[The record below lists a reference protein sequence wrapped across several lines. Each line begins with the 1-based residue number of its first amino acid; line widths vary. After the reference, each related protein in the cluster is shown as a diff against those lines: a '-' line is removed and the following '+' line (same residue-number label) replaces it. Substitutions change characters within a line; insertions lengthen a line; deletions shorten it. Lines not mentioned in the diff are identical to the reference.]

1 MIEPTRVEFPAVFP
15 LLDEQELNA
24 AHDRF
29 KRYVRLAAAVSGNQT
44 HPSEPPLTEAQT
56 GGSVDA
62 GKVDPTRTLTN
73 TG

>member
-1 MIEPTRVEFPAVFP
+1 MIESTRAEFRAAFP
-15 LLDEQELNA
+15 LLDEQELGA
-24 AHDRF
+24 AYDRF
-29 KRYVRLAAAVSGNQT
+29 KRYVRHVAAVSST
-44 HPSEPPLTEAQT
+44 ETYASKPPLTEVKT

>member
-1 MIEPTRVEFPAVFP
+1 MIESTRAQFRAAFP
-15 LLDEQELNA
+15 LLEEREPGA
-24 AHDRF
+24 AHDCF
-29 KRYVRLAAAVSGNQT
+29 KRYVRLAAAVSSTEN
-44 HPSEPPLTEAQT
+44 HASEPPLTEAQT

>member
-1 MIEPTRVEFPAVFP
+1 MIESTRAEFRAAFP
-15 LLDEQELNA
+15 LLDERELEA
-24 AHDRF
+24 AYDRF
-29 KRYVRLAAAVSGNQT
+29 KRYVRLAAAVSSTEN
-44 HPSEPPLTEAQT
+44 HVPEPPLTEVQT

>member
-1 MIEPTRVEFPAVFP
+1 MIESTPAQFRAAFP
-15 LLDEQELNA
+15 LLDERELDA
-24 AHDRF
+24 AYDRF
-29 KRYVRLAAAVSGNQT
+29 KRYVRLAAAVSSTEN
-44 HPSEPPLTEAQT
+44 HASEPPLTEAQT

>member
-1 MIEPTRVEFPAVFP
+1 MIESTRAEFRAAFP
-15 LLDEQELNA
+15 LLDEQELGT

-29 KRYVRLAAAVSGNQT
+29 TRYVRLAAAVAGNET

-62 GKVDPTRTLTN
+62 GKVDPIRTLTN